1 MKMEHFSWLRAAADW
16 GLFDQQTIVGSG
28 SHSPTSLQQIP
39 PQMIA
44 PVVIAVFRTLCFVD
58 CRKQYCPHRDSGYCA
73 HIANFNL
80 LPNFWGKT
88 VSSNDQEFSFCHC
101 IVALCG
107 LWVVFG
113 GEQKQWIE
121 EKSFNEMWNKRCNY
135 HQHLSTPL
143 RAADQLTAHLRWSMK
158 LSQVFYCFALSSS
171 FSNQL
176 LLYPPSDIKVS

>member
-1 MKMEHFSWLRAAADW
+1 MKMEHFSCLRAAADW
-16 GLFDQQTIVGSG
+16 GLFDQTIVGSR
-28 SHSPTSLQQIP
+28 SPKTSLQQIP

-113 GEQKQWIE
+113 GDKSNELR
-121 EKSFNEMWNKRCNY
+121 EKSFNEMWNKSGNY
-135 HQHLSTPL
+135 HQHLSTRL

-158 LSQVFYCFALSSS
+158 LSQVFYCFALSLPHFQTSCCYI
-171 FSNQL
+171 L
-176 LLYPPSDIKVS
+176 LQP

>member
-1 MKMEHFSWLRAAADW
+1 MEHFSWLRAAADW

-113 GEQKQWIE
+113 GD
-121 EKSFNEMWNKRCNY
+121 KSNELRRKVSMRCETKAAIIISIY
-135 HQHLSTPL
+135 QL
-143 RAADQLTAHLRWSMK
+143 RSGQLTNWPHIWGDLWNSLK
-158 LSQVFYCFALSSS
+158 CFIASPLSSS
-171 FSNQL
+171 FSKQL
-176 LLYPPSDIKVS
+176 VLYPPSDKKVS